1 MFIRIKHNYSVYL
14 LMRRASAVAF
24 SASLTGTLW
33 ARKKLIALVNTI
45 QKFYFV
51 DYVHQDKA

>member
-1 MFIRIKHNYSVYL
+1 
-14 LMRRASAVAF
+14 MRRASAVAF